1 MAGRQL
7 VIFKVN
13 NENFGIDI
21 NQVNIIVEP
30 MEIFKV
36 PNTPDYVEGLINLRG
51 KVYTIFNL
59 RKKFSLPVKETDENT
74 KIIMVKLNTLIVG
87 LIVDEVN
94 EIVTFEEGDIE
105 KAPPSITSGNTR
117 KFISGVAKKSD
128 KIVMVLDMESL
139 LSIEE
144 ESQLNSISKT

>member
-13 NENFGIDI
+13 NEDFGIDI
-21 NQVNIIVEP
+21 NQVNIIIEP
-30 MEIFKV
+30 MDIFKV

-59 RKKFSLPVKETDENT
+59 RKKFGLPVKETDENT
-74 KIIMVKLNTLIVG
+74 KIILVKLNTLIVG

-94 EIVTFEEGDIE
+94 EIVTFEDSDME
-105 KAPPSITSGNTR
+105 ATPPSISSGANR
-117 KFISGVAKKSD
+117 KFINGVAKKAGN
-128 KIVMVLDMESL
+128 IVMVLDMESL

-144 ESQLNSISKT
+144 EEKIQTLAQ

>member
-13 NENFGIDI
+13 QENFGIDI

-59 RKKFSLPVKETDENT
+59 RKKFGLPTKEFDENT
-74 KIIMVKLNTLIVG
+74 KIILVKLNTLIVG

-94 EIVTFEEGDIE
+94 EIVTFEDQEME
-105 KAPPSITSGNTR
+105 PAPPSISTGWNR
-117 KFISGVAKKSD
+117 RFISGVAKKSE
-128 KIVMVLDMESL
+128 KLVMILDMESL

-144 ESQLNSISKT
+144 EGNLHTSVK

>member
-1 MAGRQL
+1 MAGKQL

-13 NENFGIDI
+13 EENFGIDI

-59 RKKFSLPVKETDENT
+59 RKKFGLQAKETDENT
-74 KIIMVKLNTLIVG
+74 KIILVKLNTLIVG

-94 EIVTFEEGDIE
+94 EIVTFEDQEME
-105 KAPPSITSGNTR
+105 PAPLSISMGGNR
-117 KFISGVAKKSD
+117 KFINGVAKKSD
-128 KIVMVLDMESL
+128 RIVMILDMESL
-139 LSIEE
+139 LSVEE
-144 ESQLNSISKT
+144 ESSLKSVSR